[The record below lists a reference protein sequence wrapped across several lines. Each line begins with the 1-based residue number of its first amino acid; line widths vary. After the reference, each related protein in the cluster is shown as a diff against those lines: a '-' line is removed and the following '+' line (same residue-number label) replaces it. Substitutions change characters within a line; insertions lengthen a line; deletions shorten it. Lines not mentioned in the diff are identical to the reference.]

1 MCGTKKGT
9 AYQHQNIIP
18 TVKYGGGNMI
28 WACFSPA
35 SGPGPLAI
43 IQGKINTQFYQNIL
57 QDIVR
62 VAVCHLKLRIW
73 VMQQDNDPMHRS
85 KSTTDWASQS
95 PDLNPI
101 ELLWNGL
108 KRGVHSRQPTNVAE
122 LKQFCEDE
130 WSKIPP
136 ERCAGLIHSYQKH
149 LIEVIAAKGGLTRY

>member
-1 MCGTKKGT
+1 MKQKLNCSGRIFSAMYGTKKGT

-28 WACFSPA
+28 WACFTA

-43 IQGKINTQFYQNIL
+43 TEGKMNTQVYQNIL

-62 VAVCHLKLRIW
+62 VAVCQLKLRIW

-85 KSTTDWASQS
+85 KSTTDWPSQS

-122 LKQFCEDE
+122 LK
-130 WSKIPP
+130 
-136 ERCAGLIHSYQKH
+136 
-149 LIEVIAAKGGLTRY
+149 